1 MLLLSNHAEAI
12 RRLQDE
18 WGFVPLPCAPG
29 EKHPYVNWTDYRDT
43 PPSPE
48 ETTLWFEDPET
59 GAWTITGPIS
69 GWAVLD
75 TDNEAGE
82 ALWRERLG
90 DLLEQTA
97 CVRTRRGYHYFF
109 KVPHDRPFPRWTWE
123 QDPEAIERDA
133 HFDVLGNGYGVMIPP
148 SPFPDGPAND
158 GREIYE
164 WVRGP
169 ECALDAPASLRKP
182 SKGLQRPARSAEAA
196 SGRSTL
202 AGLLTNRPDEGN
214 RNNWHN
220 KVAGHMAKVI
230 PFEDGFLALAS
241 IVNDSLNNPMDEGE
255 LLKTWRQAWTT
266 EHDKGKMG
274 NEDTGWLSTDGKRIY
289 TVIRAKDEEDRNTY
303 LPYPWLN
310 GDIRV
315 IGVNEDETGG
325 RAYMV
330 EIVRERGEPVQDV
343 VKPSILATAADRWL
357 GGFGMSVMTPPVG
370 KVDVAGRAGTGN
382 RLIRFFE
389 AQEPPRFRV
398 VQCLGWNHE
407 YQVFLTN
414 TGVILGVPG
423 EAELSKFDGVRPNPE
438 IAENDLVSV
447 RYGFEAS
454 EDEAIAVLKEVMR
467 FHYEEFTAVFA
478 SFCVASVLKGQM
490 EPLTNVWPY
499 PIVEAPSGSSKSHG
513 FIPMIQQLI
522 GRRGKAGTFTKAAA
536 RDALGAHRC
545 LPEWIDDPDD
555 LNNVKELLRLCA
567 SEGTSKRKGGIDF
580 RKNIVT
586 ELVSTPI
593 ITAESVG
600 LLDQKAYMDRAI
612 ALTLR
617 NPQTRMSLHD
627 PSKPQIDDIDDL
639 RSKYGGDL
647 SCLAGHVV
655 SLILQR
661 RSLVTAERFRQYRA
675 GHPGRHA
682 DKLAILKMGAFV
694 LADILG
700 PDFQWVVDNVEAWIA
715 EQEYDPN
722 ANRLTRR
729 LIPDAITLLGVHDV
743 PKHWEGNAPSPVLV
757 RKDKDGNEAIWV
769 NTRHLALWWY
779 AHTKGRIEERTDTED
794 ALTQQADA
802 LGMKGR
808 KAGEQGV
815 DFIKVNYQSIEGRRT
830 NAIYRRLPDMVSE
843 RLLDGLLAE
852 DTPRSQGASRG
863 ASRGGRGGPQP
874 QNGSKPRLD
883 ADTVSRIRTQRS
895 TP

>member
-1 MLLLSNHAEAI
+1 MSEYAAEV

-18 WGFVPLPCAPG
+18 WGFVPLPCASG
-29 EKHPYVNWTDYRDT
+29 DKHPYVKWTDYRET
-43 PPSPE
+43 PPSPS
-48 ETTLWFEDPET
+48 ETAAWFESPET

-69 GWAVLD
+69 GWTVLD
-75 TDNEAGE
+75 TDNEEGE
-82 ALWRERLG
+82 RLWRERLG
-90 DLLEQTA
+90 DLLDQTA
-97 CVRTRRGYHYFF
+97 CVRTRRGFHYFF

-123 QDPEAIERDA
+123 QDPEATQRDA
-133 HFDVLGNGYGVMIPP
+133 HFDVLGNGYGVMLPP
-148 SPFPDGPAND
+148 SQFPDGPSED
-158 GREIYE
+158 GRKTYE

-169 ECALDAPASLRKP
+169 ECAIDAPAALRKP
-182 SKGLQRPARSAEAA
+182 TKSLARPSRAEAA
-196 SGRSTL
+196 TGRSTL
-202 AGLLTNRPDEGN
+202 AGLLSERPDEGG

-220 KVAGHMAKVI
+220 KVAGHMAKLI
-230 PFEDGFLALAS
+230 PYEDGFLALAA
-241 IVNDSLNNPMDEGE
+241 IVNDSLMNPLDPTE
-255 LLKTWRQAWTT
+255 LMKTWQQAWTS
-266 EHDKGKMG
+266 EREKGAMG
-274 NEDTGWLSTDGKRIY
+274 DERTGWLSSDGKRIF
-289 TVIRAKDEEDRNTY
+289 TVIRAKDDEERQTY
-303 LPYPWLN
+303 LPYPWIN
-310 GDIRV
+310 GDIKV
-315 IGVNEDETGG
+315 IGVNEGEDGS

-330 EIVRERGEPVQDV
+330 DVTREGGSTVQDV
-343 VKPSILATAADRWL
+343 VRPAVLSTRADAWL
-357 GGFGMSVMTPPVG
+357 GGFGMSVMVPPVG
-370 KVDVAGRAGTGN
+370 KIDVAGKASTGS

-389 AQEPPRFRV
+389 SQNPPRFRV

-423 EAELSKFDGVRPNPE
+423 EAELSRFDGVRPDPA
-438 IAENDLVSV
+438 IVENELVSV
-447 RYGFEAS
+447 RYGFDAT
-454 EDEAIAVLKEVMR
+454 EDEAIKVLREVMH

-567 SEGTSKRKGGIDF
+567 SEGTAKRKGGIDF

-586 ELVSTPI
+586 ELVSTPV

-612 ALTLR
+612 SLTLR
-617 NPQTRMSLHD
+617 NPQSRMSRHHD
-627 PSKPQIDDIDDL
+627 GKPQIDDIDDL
-639 RSKYGGDL
+639 RAKYDGDL

-661 RSLVTAERFRQYRA
+661 RSLVTAEKFREYRA

-682 DKLAILKMGAFV
+682 DKLAILQMGAMILV
-694 LADILG
+694 DILG
-700 PDFQWVVDNVEAWIA
+700 PEYQWIWDNVQAWIEA
-715 EQEYDPN
+715 QDYDPN

-729 LIPDAITLLGVHDV
+729 LIPDALTLLGVHDT

-757 RKDKDGNEAIWV
+757 KKDRAGQIAIWV

-794 ALTQQADA
+794 ALNQQADA
-802 LGMKGR
+802 LGMKGNR
-808 KAGEQGV
+808 AGELGI
-815 DFIKVNYQSIEGRRT
+815 DYIKANYQTLEGKRT
-830 NAIYRRLPDMVSE
+830 NAVYRRLPDAAGN

-852 DTPRSQGASRG
+852 DHAGSQRSSARS
-863 ASRGGRGGPQP
+863 SGGNPSGPQGQSVRKTKLP
-874 QNGSKPRLD
+874 DHIAD
-883 ADTVSRIRTQRS
+883 AVRAQRRS
-895 TP
+895 P

>member
-1 MLLLSNHAEAI
+1 MTNHAEVI
-12 RRLQDE
+12 RSLQE
-18 WGFVPLPCAPG
+18 QWGFVPLPCAEG
-29 EKHPYVNWTDYRDT
+29 KKHPYVNWTDYSDT

-48 ETTLWFEDPET
+48 ETATWFEDETT
-59 GAWTITGPIS
+59 GAWTLTGPTT

-75 TDNEAGE
+75 TDNEEGE
-82 ALWRERLG
+82 RLWRERLG
-90 DLLEQTA
+90 DLLDQTT
-97 CVRTRRGYHYFF
+97 CVRTRRGFHYFF
-109 KVPHDRPFPRWTWE
+109 RVPEDRPFPRWTWE
-123 QDPEAIERDA
+123 QDEEAIARDA
-133 HFDVLGNGYGVMIPP
+133 HFDVLGKGYGVMIPP
-148 SPFPDGPAND
+148 SIFPDGPADD
-158 GREIYE
+158 GRERYE

-169 ECALDAPASLRKP
+169 EDAQPAPPALQKP
-182 SKGLQRPARSAEAA
+182 KKGLTRPSRAEAS

-202 AGLLTNRPDEGN
+202 ASLLSERPDEGG

-220 KVAGHMAKVI
+220 RVAGHFAKLI
-230 PFEDGFLALAS
+230 PYEDGYLAMAT
-241 IVNDSLNNPMDEGE
+241 IVNDALNNPLDGGE
-255 LLKTWRQAWTT
+255 VLKTWRQAWTS
-266 EHDKGKMG
+266 ERDKGSMG
-274 NEDTGWLSTDGKRIY
+274 DEKTGWLSTDGKRIY
-289 TVIRAKDEEDRNTY
+289 TVIRTKDDEDRQTN

-315 IGVNEDETGG
+315 VGVNEGEDGS

-330 EIVRERGEPVQDV
+330 EVTREEGNSVQDV
-343 VKPSILATAADRWL
+343 VKPATLAARAEQWL
-357 GGFGMSVMTPPVG
+357 GQFGMSVMPPPVG
-370 KVDVAGRAGTGN
+370 KIDVAGKAGVGQ
-382 RLIRFFE
+382 RLVRFFE
-389 AQEPPRFRV
+389 SQRPPRFRV
-398 VQCLGWNHE
+398 VPCLGWNSE
-407 YQVFLTN
+407 YQSFLTN

-423 EAELSKFDGVRPNPE
+423 ESELSPFDGVRPDPA
-438 IAENDLVSV
+438 IVENELVSV
-447 RYGFEAS
+447 RYGFDAS
-454 EDEAIAVLKEVMR
+454 EDEAIAVLREVMH
-467 FHYEEFTAVFA
+467 FHFEEFTAVFA
-478 SFCVASVLKGQM
+478 AFCVASVLKGQI

-593 ITAESVG
+593 ITAESVN
-600 LLDQKAYMDRAI
+600 LLDQKAYMDRSI
-612 ALTLR
+612 HLELR
-617 NPQTRMSLHD
+617 SPQTRVSRHD

-639 RSKYGGDL
+639 RAKYGGDL

-661 RSLVTAERFRQYRA
+661 RSLVTAERFREYRS

-682 DKLAILKMGAFV
+682 DKLAILKIGALV
-694 LADILG
+694 LTDILG
-700 PDFQWVVDNVEAWIA
+700 PDYQWVTDNVYAWIN
-715 EQEYDPN
+715 EQDYDPN
-722 ANRLTRR
+722 ANRLTKR
-729 LIPDAITLLGVHDV
+729 LIPDALTLLGAHEV

-757 RKDKDGNEAIWV
+757 RKDKNGVEGVWV
-769 NTRHLALWWY
+769 NTRHLALWWH

-815 DFIKVNYQSIEGRRT
+815 DFIKANYQTIEGRRT
-830 NAIYRRLPDMVSE
+830 NAIYRRLPDTVSA
-843 RLLDGLLAE
+843 RLLEGLLAE
-852 DTPRSQGASRG
+852 DTPQIGRSL
-863 ASRGGRGGPQP
+863 RGGPRGKQGGSSP
-874 QNGSKPRLD
+874 QKVGSPRLEPD
-883 ADTVSRIRTQRS
+883 VIAALKARRAAQEA
-895 TP
+895 P